1 MHCGLYWFIL
11 IYSGLYWSILFYS
24 GLSWSILVYN
34 GLFWCVLV
42 YTGLYCSIG
51 FYTGLYW
58 SILVYNGL
66 CWRIL
71 VYTGLYW
78 DPTGSYWI
86 ILGSY
91 WFILGSHQSK
101 TSQNSPFGPK
111 KPSLGPNPPFC
122 PPQNTHFWGGPFLPF
137 FALFHPKKIR
147 LSHRGVRYEEEKLET
162 ATPKKRNFG
171 GRIWEPK
178 VHFCQ
183 QNGAGNAFIPT
194 TRFPTLSVLPN
205 FTLFGPKRPSEQNVL
220 FLFFSSPKMPQ
231 ILGFF

>member
-1 MHCGLYWFIL
+1 MRG
-11 IYSGLYWSILFYS
+11 
-24 GLSWSILVYN
+24 
-34 GLFWCVLV
+34 
-42 YTGLYCSIG
+42 
-51 FYTGLYW
+51 
-58 SILVYNGL
+58 
-66 CWRIL
+66 
-71 VYTGLYW
+71 
-78 DPTGSYWI
+78 
-86 ILGSY
+86 
-91 WFILGSHQSK
+91 
-101 TSQNSPFGPK
+101 
-111 KPSLGPNPPFC
+111 
-122 PPQNTHFWGGPFLPF
+122 PF
-137 FALFHPKKIR
+137 FALFRPFSPPKKIR

-231 ILGFF
+231 IWGFFLARFEAPPKPLHPMQTHGIKITKLAKFGLFPSKKILKNCNSPKYIHFFIQNCPF